1 MSTLLVAGGAGFIG
15 SHLSDRLLADGHR
28 VIAVDNFVTGSPA
41 NVAHLG
47 EHPDFSLIEHDVTEP
62 LRIEKP
68 LDGVFHLASPASPK
82 DFETLPEEIMWTNVL
97 GTRNLSDL
105 ARAHDARL
113 LFAST
118 SEVYGDP
125 GQHPQPETYFG
136 NVNSL
141 GPRAPY
147 DEGKRFGETLVM
159 SRRRTHGIDAR
170 IVRLFNTYGPRM
182 RPGDGRMSVHFIQ
195 QALNGEPLTVW
206 GDGRNTRSLCYVTDL
221 VAGLDRAMFGAGTDG
236 EVFNLGAAEEHSVQ
250 YFAQTIVELAQ
261 SDSEITYLE
270 SRPDDPARRR
280 PDVSKAMRVLGWE
293 PVVSL
298 RDGLL
303 RTIAWHREQRA
314 VVESR

>member
-170 IVRLFNTYGPRM
+170 SCVCSTHT
-182 RPGDGRMSVHFIQ
+182 GR
-195 QALNGEPLTVW
+195 AC
-206 GDGRNTRSLCYVTDL
+206 GRATGGCPCTSSSRRST
-221 VAGLDRAMFGAGTDG
+221 A
-236 EVFNLGAAEEHSVQ
+236 
-250 YFAQTIVELAQ
+250 
-261 SDSEITYLE
+261 
-270 SRPDDPARRR
+270 SR
-280 PDVSKAMRVLGWE
+280 
-293 PVVSL
+293 
-298 RDGLL
+298 
-303 RTIAWHREQRA
+303 
-314 VVESR
+314 